1 MLQINSQTFSGL
13 NLRIISSAMKMMTAV
28 ITIQPTAT
36 PPTKPAEN
44 ELDDL
49 SFICCWAPANN

>member
-13 NLRIISSAMKMMTAV
+13 NLRNISSAMKIITAV

-44 ELDDL
+44 ELDL
-49 SFICCWAPANN
+49 SFICCRAPANN